1 LDSGA
6 LPVEPLALAS
16 RHEENNMKKISMLLT
31 FALAACG
38 AGSPDGGN
46 SGTGAVTAEAGAVRG
61 VAVDTQNRP
70 LSGAEI
76 TVCSTPFYNSCING
90 ATGTDGSYS
99 LRLTSNN
106 VWAATGSI
114 IKSYNGATYCLPL
127 AVDNSHSF
135 SSTDATIRNFSWK
148 LSGVV
153 PGQMD
158 NHSAGSYFGASLNTV
173 FDMSLYRN
181 QVRVNFVPN
190 GPLIDGSAGSSFS
203 AIAGDWVSN
212 SIGNIPIGAYTVRA
226 EYLQPGGGVMP
237 LRVSLTSTTG
247 NLGASVTVQFPPD
260 PGSSCVIGPEAR
272 LYIAP

>member
-1 LDSGA
+1 
-6 LPVEPLALAS
+6 
-16 RHEENNMKKISMLLT
+16 MKKISMLLT

-61 VAVDTQNRP
+61 VAVDTQNRR

-76 TVCSTPFYNSCING
+76 TVCNAVTHYGDACVN
-90 ATGTDGSYS
+90 ATTGGDGSYS
-99 LRLTSNN
+99 LRLPSNN
-106 VWAATGSI
+106 VWHIYGSI
-114 IKSYNGATYCLPL
+114 TKSYNGATYCLPL
-127 AVDNSHSF
+127 AVDNRDSF
-135 SSTDATIRNFSWK
+135 SSTEGAIRNFSWK
-148 LSGVV
+148 LSGVI

-158 NHSAGSYFGASLNTV
+158 NHSAGSYFGASLSTV
-173 FDMSLYRN
+173 FDLYPN
-181 QVRVNFVPN
+181 QVRVSFVPN

-226 EYLQPGGGVMP
+226 EYLQSGGGVMP

-260 PGSSCVIGPEAR
+260 PASSCTLGPEAR